1 MSRPGGVVHVGA
13 GSGPDLVAPLHQPK
27 NVDVLHGQ
35 VLGQI
40 LHVGAVLRVLPELE
54 LSAGHLQ
61 GRFKRNQFLTCEREK
76 HNLSAKRVF
85 HACK

>member
-1 MSRPGGVVHVGA
+1 MRRPGGVVHVGA
-13 GSGPDLVAPLHQPK
+13 GSGPDLVPPLHQPK

-54 LSAGHLQ
+54 LSARHLQ
-61 GRFKRNQFLTCEREK
+61 GRFKRNKFYDRR
-76 HNLSAKRVF
+76 KR
-85 HACK
+85 KT